1 MSEFKDPTVFVEE
14 TPSSL
19 VQLEELKQAYR
30 KAWGKDLPNSVELAM
45 NAEKPENS

>member
-19 VQLEELKQAYR
+19 VQLEE
-30 KAWGKDLPNSVELAM
+30 
-45 NAEKPENS
+45 